1 MINTHKNKLVKYKW
15 LVFSI
20 WTLLMVAL
28 LLNNLAMLK
37 DASQNLAIKE
47 ARTHFQKDKVFRYW
61 SAMHGGFYVP
71 IDERT
76 TPSPYLEHIPERDMQ
91 SPDGKKLT
99 LMNPAWALR
108 QMNEDYAEIFGVVG
122 HITSLHPLRTENAPD
137 DWESQAL
144 DLFELGETEVLEFF
158 ETGDSPSLRL
168 MQPLITVEGC
178 LKCHGHQGYEVG
190 DVRGGVS
197 VSVPLDVYFAQKNR
211 VSKTQI
217 NSFTLVWF
225 LGIGVIIFGFNKANK
240 NRAERVNARML
251 LQESHDSLETKVKER
266 TKTLK
271 KTNTEL
277 NSEIVDR
284 KKAEKK
290 LQTSEE
296 KYRSLFDSMKE
307 SFALHKIILDKNN
320 NPKDYTFIE
329 VNDAFENQT
338 GLKRKDI
345 IGKNVTKI
353 LPGIKKDPADWI
365 GLYGKVA
372 MTGKEIK
379 FDQYSQPLKRWYS
392 ILAYS
397 PQESYFATIFI
408 DITDKKLADEELTKY
423 REHLEELIDART
435 VKLQEQNLDL
445 NTKQKELEEANR
457 LKSEFLS
464 NMSHELRTPLNSIMS
479 LSHVLSIQTKDRLS
493 SEENSY
499 FEVVNRNSKKLL
511 ELVSEI
517 LDLSKIEAGKVDIV
531 TGKISVGELLDTI
544 KDSLTPLAEEKGIT
558 LNLKLPKKLPT
569 VVTDEVKLHQVFT
582 NVIGNAVKFTEKGS
596 VDIISKSDSKNVYV
610 DIKDTGIGISEEE
623 LPHIFDE
630 FRQVDGSSTRRYE
643 GTGLGLAIAYKTIKL
658 LGGTIRVISKLDN
671 GSVFT
676 ITTPIKWTG
685 RGK

>member
-1 MINTHKNKLVKYKW
+1 
-15 LVFSI
+15 
-20 WTLLMVAL
+20 
-28 LLNNLAMLK
+28 
-37 DASQNLAIKE
+37 
-47 ARTHFQKDKVFRYW
+47 
-61 SAMHGGFYVP
+61 
-71 IDERT
+71 
-76 TPSPYLEHIPERDMQ
+76 
-91 SPDGKKLT
+91 
-99 LMNPAWALR
+99 
-108 QMNEDYAEIFGVVG
+108 
-122 HITSLHPLRTENAPD
+122 
-137 DWESQAL
+137 
-144 DLFELGETEVLEFF
+144 
-158 ETGDSPSLRL
+158 
-168 MQPLITVEGC
+168 
-178 LKCHGHQGYEVG
+178 
-190 DVRGGVS
+190 
-197 VSVPLDVYFAQKNR
+197 
-211 VSKTQI
+211 
-217 NSFTLVWF
+217 
-225 LGIGVIIFGFNKANK
+225 
-240 NRAERVNARML
+240 ML

-423 REHLEELIDART
+423 REHLEELVDART